1 MQALARRYAGHFFHD
16 KANYRIKFYA
26 NLKAPLRPSDTLVFK
41 EQNLMNHPDKRAA
54 LPQQSS
60 TDSFFGMALAQA
72 FMGMVYGPCA
82 DQIWDAG
89 ETLSAIY
96 EDRYDQKR
104 TNGRGVYELGKK
116 SSLAECFTRMTEKT
130 VAELERLSFR
140 PSYAPA
146 HTLSL

>member
-1 MQALARRYAGHFFHD
+1 
-16 KANYRIKFYA
+16 
-26 NLKAPLRPSDTLVFK
+26 LVFK

-72 FMGMVYGPCA
+72 FTGMVYGACA

-96 EDRYDQKR
+96 EDRCDQKR
-104 TNGRGVYELGKK
+104 TNGRGVYELGNKR
-116 SSLAECFTRMTEKT
+116 SLADCFTRMTEKT
-130 VAELERLSFR
+130 TAELERMSFR
-140 PSYAPA
+140 PSYAPSFA
-146 HTLSL
+146 LAL